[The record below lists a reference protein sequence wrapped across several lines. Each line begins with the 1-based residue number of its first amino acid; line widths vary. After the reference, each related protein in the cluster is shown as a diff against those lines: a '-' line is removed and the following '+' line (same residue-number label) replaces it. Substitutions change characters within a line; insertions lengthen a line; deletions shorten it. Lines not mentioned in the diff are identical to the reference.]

1 MNTDPLL
8 TVLIRVHPVSSKRNR
23 MDTDGR

>member
-8 TVLIRVHPVSSKRNR
+8 TEAILDPKS
-23 MDTDGR
+23 